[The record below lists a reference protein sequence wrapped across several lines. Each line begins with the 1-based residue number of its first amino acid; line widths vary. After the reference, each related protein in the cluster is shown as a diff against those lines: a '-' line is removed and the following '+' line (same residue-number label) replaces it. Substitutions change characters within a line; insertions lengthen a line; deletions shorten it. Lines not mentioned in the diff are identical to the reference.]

1 VNPTDR
7 RVVFHVHK
15 PEDPIPPSS
24 VVVNGSPIS
33 YQAALNEIRFDV
45 ILEPKQGT
53 DVEIS
58 YGEDS
63 TFVSADISKR
73 SALITMD
80 RRLSD
85 FRDRQLSR
93 STFGRKIQ
101 FVYYNY
107 GLDRLERLIERSIVI
122 LVVIITGYL
131 LLSLA
136 LVRRKRKCTI
146 VK

>member
-1 VNPTDR
+1 MA
-7 RVVFHVHK
+7 
-15 PEDPIPPSS
+15 
-24 VVVNGSPIS
+24 
-33 YQAALNEIRFDV
+33 QNEIHFDV
-45 ILEPKQGT
+45 ILEPKQST
-53 DVEIS
+53 DIKIS

-63 TFVSADISKR
+63 TFASEDISKR

-122 LVVIITGYL
+122 LVVIVTGYVW
-131 LLSLA
+131 LSLA
-136 LVRRKRKCTI
+136 LARRKRRCT
-146 VK
+146 VGK